1 MSTTNNTTAAAAST
15 SAIANNETVSR
26 GLAALE
32 FVDAIKHKI
41 TDQEYKK
48 IVESLQVLHREEKK
62 YYKVEYQLTQ
72 AYTSSRCA
80 CDEGNDDLIISESTH
95 NVIVLKC
102 ADTRP
107 SDIGFRDSHAR
118 VGGLLMNLRNSILEE
133 FFLDIIVRDISE
145 KGFSSCTDTESG
157 VGYLEYAPW
166 CGSSAYTLMTKIMIV
181 KCEEYNK

>member
-1 MSTTNNTTAAAAST
+1 MSTTNNTTTAAAST
-15 SAIANNETVSR
+15 SATANNETVSR

-48 IVESLQVLHREEKK
+48 IVESLQVLHREEEK
-62 YYKVEYQLTQ
+62 YYKVQYQLTQ
-72 AYTSSRCA
+72 SYIKEDVRST
-80 CDEGNDDLIISESTH
+80 DLITSESTH

-107 SDIGFRDSHAR
+107 RHIGFGDYNAR
-118 VGGLLMNLRNSILEE
+118 VGYLLMNLRNSIIEE
-133 FFLDIIVRDISE
+133 FFFDRIKKDISE
-145 KGFSSCTDTESG
+145 KGFSSCTDTEDDVYSS
-157 VGYLEYAPW
+157 EHSPW
-166 CGSSAYTLMTKIMIV
+166 CGSSDGNALMTKIMIV

>member
-15 SAIANNETVSR
+15 SATSATANNETVSR

-62 YYKVEYQLTQ
+62 YYKVQYQLTQ
-72 AYTSSRCA
+72 AYIKEDVRSI
-80 CDEGNDDLIISESTH
+80 DLITSESTH

-107 SDIGFRDSHAR
+107 RDIGFGDYHAR
-118 VGGLLMNLRNSILEE
+118 VGYLLMNLRNSIIEE
-133 FFLDIIVRDISE
+133 FFFDRIKKDISE
-145 KGFSSCTDTESG
+145 KGFSSCTDTEDGLCSS
-157 VGYLEYAPW
+157 EHSPW
-166 CGSSAYTLMTKIMIV
+166 CGSSNGNALMTKIMIV